1 MSDRLGRALAASLR
15 LRTQS
20 GEYALFLVEGVTSSV
35 AEGLSKAWDDASMP
49 QLAVV
54 SAAPGKF
61 GRHALVDASGTQLR
75 NQAGTRGVVL
85 VLCDGEQVPD
95 RQSLGMFE
103 SLPPSALLETS
114 GDLALLA
121 QQEPA
126 AEMDGPAGAVRRA
139 IVEMGSASRPSAT
152 AVADYLDLL
161 AAGADPLRELPV
173 IGGFTDHAD
182 PGERVDSSRVVSNL
196 ALAADRTSDDVLR
209 PAAYA
214 DLRKRAERVF
224 LSRPGTSPTA
234 AAAAAAAV
242 MTDLQAGSPDL
253 LRALSFDEARE
264 LFERRPEGLSETVRR
279 ELTAFRNS
287 APRGS
292 QVEGLPWDS
301 YLARAAE
308 LTRGGGQREAAG
320 ELCALD
326 DAHQRRVFTRE
337 TRRKL
342 EQSLRDKSVNGSN
355 PSCPEAAIARAAE
368 QLGGFVHRVQLLEP
382 HPPAARSVAATNRSG
397 AGRILTL
404 ACARL
409 RLGGLLQE
417 WADAEEEIDGLLV
430 RAADDDDLGGQ
441 EGLQAAVADLNL
453 DAGGTLP
460 ALKLRLHANDRARTT
475 VQVDWRPDLDDVA
488 LLRAALLF
496 ADQPSLTLTADSEPT
511 LHAFCGAQPVGFAA
525 VPHTLRPLAALL
537 HDTAND
543 ALENGLSPA
552 LLTRWA
558 EAWTSAA
565 QALQAAG
572 NEADAEALALAGA
585 VRAGQCAALT
595 GFAPMKAEWLG
606 QQLEALW
613 KLLDRA
619 EDGRDTEP
627 GDAAA
632 AAAAVARTTAA
643 HHPAHIR
650 LRNQDNVLLPTAE
663 GRIWSLYGSRQ
674 SLDESGAASDSLH
687 AVITQLLTLQPE
699 AAGHLRCL
707 AWGPGAADLLAAEAV
722 ELIGTRIGS
731 AVVERVEIFC
741 VGDQPGDKPSRPTLD
756 QADRK
761 LRGEQDALQLRYMP
775 DLAGARRVLAPA
787 RDTPAVHLAL
797 VTGLTEGGRRLQVDA
812 PEVELPRLDA
822 EVLFAPRVW
831 QRPGK
836 ERRTLLMPP
845 AASPTGRSWLQ
856 LQNAVSD
863 SWPEPDGPLEVPE
876 VRTGTLNIRDQLVDI
891 HELALWVAT
900 LDRYATRDSLEQALG
915 RDQVAILHQE
925 RRLGGESPLA
935 LVLSQKS
942 GGPADRAIGRSLRI
956 AGIVDN
962 PDVALEI
969 GTDLRKVA
977 SQGYGILALQAATSG
992 AGINELV
999 GHVVAFSMLATT
1011 ATPWPLPPGC
1021 RVLLVSL
1028 DEYRHWF
1035 NGKRA
1040 DLLAIALDPAERGV
1054 HVAVIE
1060 VKARRSSEADAKAG
1074 ALDQLVQ
1081 TIAATRWAA
1090 YPDSS
1095 VQSRLWLNRIA
1106 EAAYSVARES
1116 KFRLDAA
1123 ELDALENFRLGD
1135 GSLEWAGV
1143 GLVFRPNA
1151 ESDDAT
1157 HQQSVA
1163 GDIVPVV
1170 LRSVTLTE
1178 ELLRT
1183 ATSTDLTQLRTVESE
1198 RAPFQSTRVR
1208 RRPEAGTGSDAPA
1221 AVGPETSATPQASE
1235 DGPKSVR
1242 PDQENREDTQP
1253 PPEETSEPAQESPA
1267 AGSRTG
1273 EPDTSPNSEES
1284 PDDGSG
1290 QDLPDGPATPATTAE
1305 PAAAATSAG
1314 FRAPVLGWDA
1324 DTGDAVSWHPAG
1336 PPSPNLLQN
1345 GHVEIWGSSG
1355 MGKTQFVMSLLAQL
1369 THHSG
1374 SKVGILDFKNDYS
1387 GDTGFPDF
1395 ANAEFLDLW
1404 DGGAPYNPLAL
1415 PSDSK
1420 RDIDAAVIEIRDT
1433 VEEATRAFTRMGVRQ
1448 KSKLKTALENA
1459 YRIGRQEHRWP
1470 TLKTLGGQLDDD
1482 LTGVIGDLTEYDLF
1496 GSGEPLGTVIDRNVV
1511 FGLSRIP
1518 GNGQTTVFAA
1528 GFILSSLLL
1537 TVQNLP
1543 PVPNTIRYVAVVDE
1557 AHRVAAFKAI
1567 GTMIREGRSKG
1578 LSVVLATQ
1586 QPLDLPDIVAANAQ
1600 TKICF
1605 GLPDGPAATMAARKL
1620 DPHNARLPEQ
1630 IRTLGVGEAYVSL
1643 RGGTPQLVRMAQAH
1657 RDAPALGL
1665 PPLRHPQ

>member
-1 MSDRLGRALAASLR
+1 
-15 LRTQS
+15 
-20 GEYALFLVEGVTSSV
+20 
-35 AEGLSKAWDDASMP
+35 
-49 QLAVV
+49 
-54 SAAPGKF
+54 
-61 GRHALVDASGTQLR
+61 
-75 NQAGTRGVVL
+75 
-85 VLCDGEQVPD
+85 
-95 RQSLGMFE
+95 
-103 SLPPSALLETS
+103 
-114 GDLALLA
+114 
-121 QQEPA
+121 
-126 AEMDGPAGAVRRA
+126 
-139 IVEMGSASRPSAT
+139 
-152 AVADYLDLL
+152 
-161 AAGADPLRELPV
+161 
-173 IGGFTDHAD
+173 
-182 PGERVDSSRVVSNL
+182 
-196 ALAADRTSDDVLR
+196 
-209 PAAYA
+209 
-214 DLRKRAERVF
+214 
-224 LSRPGTSPTA
+224 
-234 AAAAAAAV
+234 
-242 MTDLQAGSPDL
+242 
-253 LRALSFDEARE
+253 
-264 LFERRPEGLSETVRR
+264 
-279 ELTAFRNS
+279 
-287 APRGS
+287 
-292 QVEGLPWDS
+292 
-301 YLARAAE
+301 
-308 LTRGGGQREAAG
+308 
-320 ELCALD
+320 
-326 DAHQRRVFTRE
+326 
-337 TRRKL
+337 
-342 EQSLRDKSVNGSN
+342 
-355 PSCPEAAIARAAE
+355 
-368 QLGGFVHRVQLLEP
+368 
-382 HPPAARSVAATNRSG
+382 
-397 AGRILTL
+397 
-404 ACARL
+404 
-409 RLGGLLQE
+409 
-417 WADAEEEIDGLLV
+417 
-430 RAADDDDLGGQ
+430 
-441 EGLQAAVADLNL
+441 
-453 DAGGTLP
+453 
-460 ALKLRLHANDRARTT
+460 
-475 VQVDWRPDLDDVA
+475 
-488 LLRAALLF
+488 
-496 ADQPSLTLTADSEPT
+496 
-511 LHAFCGAQPVGFAA
+511 
-525 VPHTLRPLAALL
+525 
-537 HDTAND
+537 
-543 ALENGLSPA
+543 
-552 LLTRWA
+552 
-558 EAWTSAA
+558 
-565 QALQAAG
+565 
-572 NEADAEALALAGA
+572 
-585 VRAGQCAALT
+585 
-595 GFAPMKAEWLG
+595 MKAEWLG

-663 GRIWSLYGSRQ
+663 GRIWSLYGSRR

-687 AVITQLLTLQPE
+687 SVITQLLTLQPE

-722 ELIGTRIGS
+722 ELIGTKIGS

-741 VGDQPGDKPSRPTLD
+741 VGDQPVDKPSRPTLD
-756 QADRK
+756 RADRK

-787 RDTPAVHLAL
+787 HDTPAVHLAL

-845 AASPTGRSWLQ
+845 AASATGRSWLQ

-876 VRTGTLNIRDQLVDI
+876 VRTGTLNIRDQLVEI

-925 RRLGGESPLA
+925 RRLGGDSPLA

-962 PDVALEI
+962 PDVALEL

-1035 NGKRA
+1035 SGKRA

-1060 VKARRSSEADAKAG
+1060 VKARRSDETDAKAG

-1095 VQSRLWLNRIA
+1095 IQSRLWLNRIA

-1123 ELDALENFRLGD
+1123 ELDALESFRLGD

-1151 ESDDAT
+1151 KSDDAT

-1198 RAPFQSTRVR
+1198 RAPFQSTRVH
-1208 RRPEAGTGSDAPA
+1208 RRPEIGRGAAIAPAGPEASTAPQAAEHGTKVQHLDPEAGEDTESLVEAAPEPTRESSSAGTRIGDDSDSPPEDHEPGGGEDHQAPD
-1221 AVGPETSATPQASE
+1221 GPETST
-1235 DGPKSVR
+1235 
-1242 PDQENREDTQP
+1242 T
-1253 PPEETSEPAQESPA
+1253 
-1267 AGSRTG
+1267 TG
-1273 EPDTSPNSEES
+1273 EQAASP
-1284 PDDGSG
+1284 
-1290 QDLPDGPATPATTAE
+1290 
-1305 PAAAATSAG
+1305 TSAG

-1395 ANAEFLDLW
+1395 ADAEFLDLW

-1482 LTGVIGDLTEYDLF
+1482 LAGVIGDLTEYDLF
-1496 GSGEPLGTVIDRNVV
+1496 GSGEPLGSVIDRNVV

-1665 PPLRHPQ
+1665 PALRHPQ